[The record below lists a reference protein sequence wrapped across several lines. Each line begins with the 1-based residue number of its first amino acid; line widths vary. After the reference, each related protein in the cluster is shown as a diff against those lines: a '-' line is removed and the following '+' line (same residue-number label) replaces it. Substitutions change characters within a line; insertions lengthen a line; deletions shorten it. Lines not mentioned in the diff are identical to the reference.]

1 MLAQQLII
9 DGYETN
15 YFEKLKDV
23 KKGDEIKYKCE
34 DFEKIYLVD
43 KIEII
48 RNTDWSYLENTKE
61 NKITLI
67 TCVENEPNLRR
78 CVQGIEKNQKYIGQ
92 EL

>member
-1 MLAQQLII
+1 MRI
-9 DGYETN
+9 GE
-15 YFEKLKDV
+15 
-23 KKGDEIKYKCE
+23 EIKYKYE
-34 DFEKIYLVD
+34 NFEKVYFID

-78 CVQGIEKNQKYIGQ
+78 CVQGIEKK
-92 EL
+92 